1 MTDFHPQ
8 NIQNPQHNN
17 GKFKIEKM
25 QHFVVK
31 CCIFCGLIMGQ
42 KKKWIKKHQM
52 YTPIQSYFIKNY
64 FIFDTDMIKSGKT
77 NKKMIEK

>member
-1 MTDFHPQ
+1 MLHFLWID
-8 NIQNPQHNN
+8 N
-17 GKFKIEKM
+17 GS
-25 QHFVVK
+25 
-31 CCIFCGLIMGQ
+31 

-52 YTPIQSYFIKNY
+52 YTPIWSYFIKNY

>member
-1 MTDFHPQ
+1 MDNN
-8 NIQNPQHNN
+8 NIGGMNPQHNN

-31 CCIFCGLIMGQ
+31 CCIFSWIDKRS

-52 YTPIQSYFIKNY
+52 FTLILSYFIKNC
-64 FIFDTDMIKSGKT
+64 FIFDTI
-77 NKKMIEK
+77 

>member
-1 MTDFHPQ
+1 MLSGTYNMTDFHPQ

-31 CCIFCGLIMGQ
+31 CCIFSRIDKGVKQ
-42 KKKWIKKHQM
+42 EV
-52 YTPIQSYFIKNY
+52 
-64 FIFDTDMIKSGKT
+64 D
-77 NKKMIEK
+77 